1 MKSRILFTGSLLIY
15 FSILSSLSALSSRV
29 PSLSLKGID
38 HKYLS
43 FLDETFVLD
52 CKDCI
57 GKRADVT
64 YMFADVKYRDGALK
78 ICEFGEAKNSGTAP
92 GEILING
99 KVERMVKPYW
109 NLFWNSLPQLGLPV
123 WFIGM
128 KPRVNQSDTK
138 GESILGKSFAWQQFI
153 AMGGRHAS
161 TLRALEKDRL
171 FSQLAATKRNWSV
184 SDLASYKG
192 IIIYVYN
199 DNRSPVHQD
208 MLNAFKKKHP
218 DFLVLDEA
226 SWTYAADKKVLA
238 QLLSDKELA
247 QYKPKWGAYKKNYT
261 QGLAQKISKD
271 LEAEMF
277 VIKPVNSGRSNGI
290 IITDKDNLDKELKRV
305 LLGYQSKKSGN
316 GKNLGVMPI
325 KTKLY
330 EYWKL
335 DTNTEF
341 MVEAYEPS
349 KSLAI
354 KGKTYDPSMRIVWV
368 ARHDQGKV
376 YINILGAYWK
386 IPHKSLSDSG
396 SLTEKHKT
404 ISVKQPGFTG
414 ILVSADDF
422 ANVKAIAFE
431 AFAKIYA
438 KMIRLSK
445 RGLV

>member
-1 MKSRILFTGSLLIY
+1 MKSRILFASNLLACVLIFSSLLP
-15 FSILSSLSALSSRV
+15 LSSRV
-29 PSLSLKGID
+29 PSLSLKSIE

-43 FLDETFVLD
+43 FLDETYVLD
-52 CKDCI
+52 CKDCRD
-57 GKRADVT
+57 KRADVT
-64 YMFADVKYRDGALK
+64 YMFADVKYREGALK

-123 WFIGM
+123 WFVGM
-128 KPRVNQSDTK
+128 KPRVNQTDVK
-138 GESILGKSFAWQQFI
+138 GESILGKSYAWTQFI

-171 FSQLAATKRNWSV
+171 FNQLTAIKKSSSV
-184 SDLASYKG
+184 SDLGSYKG

-199 DNRSPVHQD
+199 DNRSPVHQN
-208 MLNAFKKKHP
+208 MLNAFKKKHR

-261 QGLAQKISKD
+261 QNLAQKISKD
-271 LEAEMF
+271 LESDMF

-305 LLGYQSKKSGN
+305 LLGYQSKRSGT

-330 EYWKL
+330 EYWNL
-335 DTNTEF
+335 DNNSEF

-349 KSLAI
+349 KPLTI
-354 KGKTYDPSMRIVWV
+354 KGKVYDPSMRIVWV
-368 ARHDQGKV
+368 ARHDQGKLYV
-376 YINILGAYWK
+376 NILGAYWK
-386 IPHKSLSDSG
+386 IPHKSLSDHG

-422 ANVKAIAFE
+422 AQVKAIAFE

-438 KMIRLSK
+438 KMIRMSN
-445 RGLV
+445 